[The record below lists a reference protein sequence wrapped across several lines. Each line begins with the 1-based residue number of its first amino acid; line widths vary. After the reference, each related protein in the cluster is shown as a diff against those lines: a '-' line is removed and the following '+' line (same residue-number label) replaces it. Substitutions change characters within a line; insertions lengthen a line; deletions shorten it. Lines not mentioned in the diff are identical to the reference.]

1 MNLNDFRINAYKK
14 EMTNNNSNKKDESDD
29 SQAYEIASEKLRN
42 TLNQFSTSPKSKTHK
57 TEKINSLNQERQE
70 GLVKIPDSH
79 PTKNGKE
86 SIYRRVAKFLI
97 IIGEDEAARIL
108 PHLSEDQ
115 IEKIVPE
122 LASIRSVSKE
132 ESEIILKEFNSLL
145 LHSRQSGG
153 IETAREIL
161 INAFGKEKADEMLKK
176 TVPYN
181 GQKPFEYLNDADS
194 ERIYLLLKD
203 ENIGVKT
210 LVLSKLEPKK
220 SAGVINLMQDNEKK
234 EIILRLA
241 KMEPISPEVIY
252 KVDEAI
258 HKKSLKQ
265 TSTKAE
271 NIDGRNVLAQI
282 LKRMD
287 ATTESEIINYLS
299 EDNPDLGQDLRS
311 RLFTVEDVINADDR
325 FIQEELR
332 KKDDR
337 EICYLIAGKKDD
349 FREKILSN
357 VSQIRKSEILD
368 KEDILKP
375 FLRIECEK
383 VTSQF
388 FSILRRAF
396 DEGHLIIKGRNDD
409 IYI

>member
-29 SQAYEIASEKLRN
+29 TQAYEIASEKLRN

-265 TSTKAE
+265 TSTRAE

-337 EICYLIAGKKDD
+337 EICYLIAGKKED

>member
-1 MNLNDFRINAYKK
+1 MNLNDLRINAYKREIDNKDKFKKIPK
-14 EMTNNNSNKKDESDD
+14 EDNDE
-29 SQAYEIASEKLRN
+29 AFEIASANLRK
-42 TLNQFSTSPKSKTHK
+42 TLNKFPITSLDDSSK
-57 TEKINSLNQERQE
+57 EKGDE
-70 GLVKIPDSH
+70 GLVKVPDSH

-97 IIGEDEAARIL
+97 IIGEDEAAKIL
-108 PHLSEDQ
+108 PHLTEDQ

-122 LASIRSVSKE
+122 LASIRSVDKE
-132 ESEIILKEFNSLL
+132 EASLILKEFNSLL
-145 LHSRQSGG
+145 THARQSGG

-161 INAFGKEKADEMLKK
+161 VNAFGKEKAQQMLDK
-176 TVPYN
+176 TLPYN

-203 ENIGVKT
+203 ENIGVQS
-210 LVLSKLEPKK
+210 LVLSKLEAKK
-220 SAGVINLMQDNEKK
+220 AASVINIMTESEKK

-241 KMEPISPEVIY
+241 KMEAISPDVIH

-282 LKRMD
+282 LKKMD
-287 ATTESEIINYLS
+287 LSAENDIINYLS
-299 EDNPDLGQDLRS
+299 EENPDLGQDLRS
-311 RLFTVEDVINADDR
+311 RLFTVEDVVKADDR

-337 EICYLIAGKKDD
+337 EICYLIAGKSEE

-357 VSQIRKSEILD
+357 VSQIRKAEILD

-375 FLRIECEK
+375 FLRVECEK

-388 FSILRRAF
+388 FSILRRAYE
-396 DEGHLIIKGRNDD
+396 DGHLIIQGRNDD